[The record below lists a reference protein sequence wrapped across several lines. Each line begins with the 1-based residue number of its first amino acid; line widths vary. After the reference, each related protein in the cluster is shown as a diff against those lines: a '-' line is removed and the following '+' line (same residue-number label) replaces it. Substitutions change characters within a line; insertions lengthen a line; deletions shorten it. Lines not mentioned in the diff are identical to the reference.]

1 MQQHDSPFLFRETT
15 EGEWHRL
22 PVLNVGSVGCV
33 EHIIQFARLQ
43 LFEGF
48 SHTQVFAIGCSCKLY
63 SKPRCEFASPPDSN
77 VLPAPFCF
85 HKIEVNRMLMFVAVN
100 FDLGW
105 HLTQSQVEPLGLNPF
120 SNSGPVTF
128 SHMAVAMDSIISGD
142 GCVVP
147 CCDIAVVVFF
157 IYVFFHQYLR
167 VDVLSI
173 FEHLKCPRFIF
184 DQHCLVTQFEQSL
197 MSLRAVG

>member
-1 MQQHDSPFLFRETT
+1 
-15 EGEWHRL
+15 
-22 PVLNVGSVGCV
+22 
-33 EHIIQFARLQ
+33 
-43 LFEGF
+43 
-48 SHTQVFAIGCSCKLY
+48 
-63 SKPRCEFASPPDSN
+63 
-77 VLPAPFCF
+77 
-85 HKIEVNRMLMFVAVN
+85 
-100 FDLGW
+100 
-105 HLTQSQVEPLGLNPF
+105 
-120 SNSGPVTF
+120 
-128 SHMAVAMDSIISGD
+128 MAVAMDSIISGD

-147 CCDIAVVVFF
+147 CCDIAVVGFF

>member
-100 FDLGW
+100 FDLVW

-173 FEHLKCPRFIF
+173 FEQLKCPWFIF